1 MIKTVRPAVDE
12 LAPVQAGGKR
22 RVMTWTER
30 LLLFQ
35 RIMAAISMLQGLY
48 DWALVCGF
56 GAEPYGGFE
65 SHDVHWQ
72 TATVFFAI
80 IDLVAAVGLWLIAP
94 WGVVLWL
101 TSSVAMVS
109 VEIFFPEVYG
119 GNYLTVV
126 AETTF
131 VACYLFIAFKSAG
144 EQPQ

>member
-1 MIKTVRPAVDE
+1 MSKAVRPPIDE

-22 RVMTWTER
+22 RSMTWTER
-30 LLLFQ
+30 LVFFQ
-35 RIMAAISMLQGLY
+35 RITAAILMLQGLY
-48 DWALVCGF
+48 HWALVCGF
-56 GAEPYGGFE
+56 GSQPYGGFE

-101 TSSVAMVS
+101 GSSVAMVS

-119 GNYLTVV
+119 GNVTMV
-126 AETTF
+126 AAESAF

>member
-1 MIKTVRPAVDE
+1 MSKAVRPPIDE

-22 RVMTWTER
+22 RAMTWTER
-30 LLLFQ
+30 LVFFQ
-35 RIMAAISMLQGLY
+35 RFTAAILMLQGLY
-48 DWALVCGF
+48 HWALVCGF
-56 GAEPYGGFE
+56 GAQPYGGFE

-101 TSSVAMVS
+101 ASSVAMVS

-119 GNYLTVV
+119 GNVLMV
-126 AETTF
+126 AAQSTF